1 MTYHSHRNHENY
13 HRNEESTPETLE
25 FPAVDN
31 QYYSPADNYDSFD
44 DQYEDYGD
52 DAAEYIDSA
61 DLVEQAQRFS
71 RIGKITAIVSFFGLF
86 FGPFP
91 DFFMV
96 LVIITGVL
104 SWHYG
109 KKMSRRFQQEAYD
122 DYDILDQ
129 YAEEQW

>member
-1 MTYHSHRNHENY
+1 MTYHSHWNHENY
-13 HRNEESTPETLE
+13 PRNEDSTPETLE

-31 QYYSPADNYDSFD
+31 QDYFPADNYDPFD

-61 DLVEQAQRFS
+61 DLIEQAQRFS

-86 FGPFP
+86 FAPFP

-96 LVIITGVL
+96 LVIITGIL

-109 KKMSRRFQQEAYD
+109 KKMARRFQQEAYN